1 MIVCGT
7 DLSEAS
13 LDALV
18 SAIAIATRRNDRD
31 VILVHALDAGAA
43 DDDDARTV
51 LLNAATRR
59 LESEAALAAAGTAIR
74 VRAEVI
80 VGPPVEAMV
89 AVAETEGATLMVIAS
104 KGETNAPA
112 HGLGGTAVAL
122 VQHSPIPI
130 LVVRSSGPFA
140 AWAAGDRALRAL
152 VAVDDSASCDAA
164 IRFAKALRAAGP
176 ADLIIGHVYYPDEA
190 AERYGVA
197 VEHIVDANP
206 EIERLLTRDLGRRF
220 GAVSGTGEITFRPTR
235 GLGRIG
241 DHLLELATAER
252 ADLIVLGTR
261 QKTGLGRFSS
271 VSTVLLHDAPQSV
284 LCIPATPG
292 AMDEIPRLKI
302 AVVATDLSDFA
313 NHAVPYAYA
322 IAGADGE
329 VHLVHV
335 VEDDDA
341 DVPALTSA
349 LNALAPRG
357 QTAKT
362 VAHVVRGNDAA
373 EAIGETAERVGAD
386 VVCIASHGRTGISRA
401 LMGSVADKLLK
412 ACTRPVLV
420 LRPPSE

>member
-7 DLSEAS
+7 DLSESS

-18 SAIAIATRRNDRD
+18 AAIAIATRRGDRD

-51 LLNAATRR
+51 LLNAASKR
-59 LESEAALAAAGTAIR
+59 LAIEAERAAAGTTIR

-112 HGLGGTAVAL
+112 MGLGGTAVAL
-122 VQHSPIPI
+122 VQAAPIPL
-130 LVVRSSGPFA
+130 LVVRSSEAFA
-140 AWAAGDRALRAL
+140 AWAASDRPLRTL

-164 IRFAKALRAAGP
+164 IRFAKALRTAGP
-176 ADLIIGHVYYPDEA
+176 ADLIVGHVYFPDEA
-190 AERYGVA
+190 GARYGIE
-197 VEHIVDANP
+197 VEHIVDADP
-206 EIERLLTRDLGRRF
+206 EIERLLTRDLARRF
-220 GAVSGTGEITFRPTR
+220 GAVDGAGTLAIRPTR

-241 DHLLELATAER
+241 DHLLELAAAER
-252 ADLIVLGTR
+252 VDVIVMGTR
-261 QKTGLGRFSS
+261 QKAGLGRLSS
-271 VSTVLLHDAPQSV
+271 VSTVILHDAPQSV
-284 LCIPATPG
+284 LCIPAVAG
-292 AMDEIPRLKI
+292 AMDDVPRLKI

-313 NHAVPYAYA
+313 NRAVPYAYS

-329 VHLVHV
+329 VHIVHV
-335 VEDDDA
+335 IDDADA

-357 QTAKT
+357 LATRT
-362 VAHVVRGNDAA
+362 IAHVVHGNDPA

-412 ACTRPVLV
+412 ACSRPVLV
-420 LRPPSE
+420 LRPPTE